1 MRFQRK
7 QWRSQCFLFSIYPL
21 YPMVS
26 NSAKEVFIQGITE
39 DGKTFRPSD
48 WAERLAGVMSQF
60 RPGGPQPGS
69 HLGYSPWCIPT
80 SIGNTKCVIIHTD
93 LRDYDVMAWDFC
105 LNFAKD
111 NGLEALWRPASV
123 LERKPPAQP
132 QARAMAL

>member
-1 MRFQRK
+1 MTDESMSIDRDDVILIILG
-7 QWRSQCFLFSIYPL
+7 RSR
-21 YPMVS
+21 
-26 NSAKEVFIQGITE
+26 T
-39 DGKTFRPSD
+39 GKRFRPSD

-60 RPGGPQPGS
+60 GPMGAACISPFC
-69 HLGYSPWCIPT
+69 YSPWCSPGHFDGV
-80 SIGNTKCVIIHTD
+80 SCVV
-93 LRDYDVMAWDFC
+93 LKPQLKQEYPEAWEFC